1 MGGGARVFR
10 SEWLCRHPNPIAKSL
25 ISPYF
30 GSSHGIFFDFFS
42 FFFLFSSFFFFLFCS
57 SLREIG
63 QLGRGIALHSTRINT
78 LLFDR
83 RGIRLFSGDG
93 AGVVNVWRCNGDPA
107 VSNVIAYFARYLF
120 SPFARPLTTYLFFNV
135 TLFFFRSILGRGFIS
150 CHQKN

>member
-30 GSSHGIFFDFFS
+30 GSSHGIFFYFFS
-42 FFFLFSSFFFFLFCS
+42 FFFLLSSFFFFLFCS

-107 VSNVIAYFARYLF
+107 VSNVILCSIFIF
-120 SPFARPLTTYLFFNV
+120 SFCTTFDNLSVFQYLFF
-135 TLFFFRSILGRGFIS
+135 FHSILGRGFIS